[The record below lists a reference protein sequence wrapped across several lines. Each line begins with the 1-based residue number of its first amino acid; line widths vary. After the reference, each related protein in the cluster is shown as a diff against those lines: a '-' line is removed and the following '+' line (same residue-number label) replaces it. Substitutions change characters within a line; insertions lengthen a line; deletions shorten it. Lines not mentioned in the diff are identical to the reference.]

1 MSVRSAGPLI
11 SKFRNRQFAR
21 KRARHSSTMSS
32 LSAERYAVTN
42 LGPPGRL
49 ADMLAHGSVFWKE
62 EEPDSRLLEHLSL
75 TRTKNGTP
83 ATVSYAQQHQGYRHR
98 AALGQP
104 SVSATEYQLMFL
116 SRKLLLKPHH
126 TLPLASDEVK
136 ARYLHLCLLC
146 FK

>member
-49 ADMLAHGSVFWKE
+49 ADMLAHGSVF
-62 EEPDSRLLEHLSL
+62 
-75 TRTKNGTP
+75 
-83 ATVSYAQQHQGYRHR
+83 
-98 AALGQP
+98 
-104 SVSATEYQLMFL
+104 
-116 SRKLLLKPHH
+116 
-126 TLPLASDEVK
+126 
-136 ARYLHLCLLC
+136 
-146 FK
+146 